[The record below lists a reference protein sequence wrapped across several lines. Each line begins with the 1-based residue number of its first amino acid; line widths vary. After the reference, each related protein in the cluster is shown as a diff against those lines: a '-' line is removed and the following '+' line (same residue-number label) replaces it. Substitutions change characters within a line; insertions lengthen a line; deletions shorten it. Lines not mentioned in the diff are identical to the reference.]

1 MTSDR
6 AAFAFGMVAIAVAA
20 LGFWASYGHIDWR
33 IVGMAA
39 PIALVVIGV
48 GMLAMTK
55 DH

>member
-1 MTSDR
+1 MKPDR
-6 AAFAFGMVAIAVAA
+6 AAFAFGMVAIAIAT
-20 LGFWASYGHIDWR
+20 LGLWASYGQIDWR

-48 GMLAMTK
+48 GMLAMTN